1 MSGDD
6 QLRLPVP
13 LHIFLREVVELSKF
27 TGQYFL
33 NIVDENGKLLRFGLE
48 SARLPADTAARLL
61 TLLAESQGLHTAWI
75 LVVDPNF
82 NVEVRQRAEFVLG
95 EIMVAVDTF
104 LDDGVQDDND
114 VRFATL
120 VTDHA
125 GRGTSHAAMALALED
140 FTALALPL
148 RAELDGFIGFD
159 AALLDEAPLLAQ
171 KLRAL
176 PLVLKASAEADA
188 AQVKRNAKLHE
199 LLALVQKV
207 RRAARAVF
215 RHQPEIAQQA
225 SSAWERQAR
234 AERARAAR
242 AANGNG

>member
-13 LHIFLREVVELSKF
+13 LHIFLRETVGLSKF
-27 TGQYFL
+27 CGQYHA
-33 NIVDENGKLLRFGLE
+33 NVVGQDGKVVRFGLE
-48 SARLPADTAARLL
+48 SARLPADTGPRLL
-61 TLLAESQGLHTAWI
+61 ALQTESQALHTAWI

-82 NVEVRQRAEFVLG
+82 NVEVRQRAEYVLG
-95 EIMVAVDTF
+95 EIMVAVDTL

-114 VRFATL
+114 VRYATL

-125 GRGTSHAAMALALED
+125 GRGTSHAAMALALDD

-176 PLVLKASAEADA
+176 PLVTKSSAEADE

-199 LLALVQKV
+199 LLALVLKV
-207 RRAARAVF
+207 RRVARAVF
-215 RHQPEIAQQA
+215 RHHPDIAQQA
-225 SSAWERQAR
+225 SSAWERQVR

-242 AANGNG
+242 AANA